1 MDVKDYHDCYF
12 HLLSFEKSFR
22 QFTQK
27 KIGNGDLTLA
37 HIMILS
43 YLHVNGTCGQK
54 ELTITFNASSAAMA
68 VSISRLEDKGF
79 IAKETDSEDK
89 RNNVISLT
97 DKGREYLTAFLEAR
111 SEEDQKAVER
121 EAEQFTRDD
130 LRNLAQLQNKLF
142 RQLKAVAN
150 FS

>member
-1 MDVKDYHDCYF
+1 MNVKDYHDCYF
-12 HLLSFEKSFR
+12 HLLSFEKNFR

-68 VSISRLEDKGF
+68 VSIARLEDKGF
-79 IAKETDSEDK
+79 IAKATDPEDK
-89 RNNVISLT
+89 RNNMISLT
-97 DKGREYLTAFLEAR
+97 DSGEEYLTEFLEAR
-111 SEEDQKAVER
+111 SALDQQEPEVDD
-121 EAEQFTRDD
+121 FTRDD

-142 RQLKAVAN
+142 RRLKVVTN

>member
-1 MDVKDYHDCYF
+1 MNVKDYHDCYF
-12 HLLSFEKSFR
+12 HLLSFEKNFR

-68 VSISRLEDKGF
+68 VSIARLEDKGF
-79 IAKETDSEDK
+79 IAKATDPEDK
-89 RNNVISLT
+89 RNNMISLT
-97 DKGREYLTAFLEAR
+97 DSGEEYLTEFLEAR
-111 SEEDQKAVER
+111 SARDQQEPEVDD
-121 EAEQFTRDD
+121 FTRDD

-142 RQLKAVAN
+142 RRLKVVTN

>member
-1 MDVKDYHDCYF
+1 MNVKDYHDCYF
-12 HLLSFEKSFR
+12 HLLSFEKNFR

-68 VSISRLEDKGF
+68 VSIARLEDKGF
-79 IAKETDSEDK
+79 IAKTTDPEDK
-89 RNNVISLT
+89 RNNMISLT
-97 DKGREYLTAFLEAR
+97 DSGGEYLTEFLEAR
-111 SEEDQKAVER
+111 SALDQQEP
-121 EAEQFTRDD
+121 EADDFTRDD

-142 RQLKAVAN
+142 RRLKVVTN

>member
-1 MDVKDYHDCYF
+1 MNVKDYHDCYF
-12 HLLSFEKSFR
+12 HLLSFEKNFR

-68 VSISRLEDKGF
+68 VSIARLEDKGF
-79 IAKETDSEDK
+79 IAKATDPEDK
-89 RNNVISLT
+89 RNNMISLT
-97 DKGREYLTAFLEAR
+97 DSGEEYLTEFLEAR
-111 SEEDQKAVER
+111 SARDQQEP
-121 EAEQFTRDD
+121 EADDFTRDD

-142 RQLKAVAN
+142 RRLKVVTN